1 MQEEQNKNLRLRI
14 RLKSGEEFEA
24 EGDASFISRQKEA
37 FLNLIGNAEEVFD
50 KTPKPAAYNGPI
62 AHKNTIP
69 TDTQSALPR
78 QKGHQPQQTQAQLLP
93 PYLKMQPSPKPQ
105 GSIQMPAQDVW
116 DKIAYSDGEDIIIR
130 RKDKNL
136 KPSAAALI
144 ILGAAKV
151 LKNNPSL
158 SALELSKSLKLS
170 GYLKDSRLDRAIA
183 TEVKDSAIV
192 FEGSKRNRFY
202 SLTQKGLAKAF
213 TTAEKILLAEDKQN
227 RF

>member
-1 MQEEQNKNLRLRI
+1 MQDEQNKNLRLRI

-24 EGDASFISRQKEA
+24 EGDITFISRQKEA
-37 FLNLIGNAEEVFD
+37 FLNLIGNAEEPQT
-50 KTPKPAAYNGPI
+50 KTARPAAYNGPL
-62 AHKNTIP
+62 A
-69 TDTQSALPR
+69 
-78 QKGHQPQQTQAQLLP
+78 QKTSPQAQFFQAQNETVQPPQPQILP
-93 PYLKMQPSPKPQ
+93 SYLKTAQTAKAQ
-105 GSIQMPAQDVW
+105 NTVHIPAQDVW

-136 KPSAAALI
+136 KPSSAALI

-151 LKNNPSL
+151 LKNRPSL

-170 GYLKDSRLDRAIA
+170 GYLKGDLRLDRAVA
-183 TEVKDSAIV
+183 PEVKDSSVV

-213 TTAEKILLAEDKQN
+213 TTAEKIILAEDKQTHL
-227 RF
+227 

>member
-1 MQEEQNKNLRLRI
+1 MQDEQNKNLRLRI

-24 EGDASFISRQKEA
+24 EGDITFISRQKEA
-37 FLNLIGNAEEVFD
+37 FLNLIGNAEEPQT
-50 KTPKPAAYNGPI
+50 KTARPAAYNGPL
-62 AHKNTIP
+62 A
-69 TDTQSALPR
+69 
-78 QKGHQPQQTQAQLLP
+78 QKTSPQAQLFQAQNETVQPPQPQILP
-93 PYLKMQPSPKPQ
+93 SYLKTAQTAKAQ
-105 GSIQMPAQDVW
+105 NTVHIPAQDVW

-136 KPSAAALI
+136 KPSSAALI

-151 LKNNPSL
+151 LKNRPSL

-170 GYLKDSRLDRAIA
+170 GYLKGDLRLDRAVAAEI
-183 TEVKDSAIV
+183 KDSSIV

-213 TTAEKILLAEDKQN
+213 TTAEKIILAEDKQN

>member
-24 EGDASFISRQKEA
+24 EGDIAFISRQKEA
-37 FLNLIGNAEEVFD
+37 FLNLIGGAEEAQ
-50 KTPKPAAYNGPI
+50 TKPPRQTAYNGPI
-62 AHKNTIP
+62 AQKTYPKDQPPHAQNEV
-69 TDTQSALPR
+69 SLPA
-78 QKGHQPQQTQAQLLP
+78 QAQILP
-93 PYLKMQPSPKPQ
+93 SYLKANPTVKAQHAIPL
-105 GSIQMPAQDVW
+105 PAQDVW
-116 DKIAYSDGEDIIIR
+116 DKIAYCDGEDIIIR

-136 KPSAAALI
+136 KPSSAALI

-151 LKNNPSL
+151 LKNRPSL

-170 GYLKDSRLDRAIA
+170 GYLKGDLRLDRAVAAEI
-183 TEVKDSAIV
+183 KDSSIV

-213 TTAEKILLAEDKQN
+213 TTAEKIILAEDKLT
-227 RF
+227 RL